1 MIPIVSHQSSGPAER
16 SAALRTAV
24 SGRNVLHRIGDVL
37 VTYQH
42 RLRYIQLLVAA
53 LYFLVGIFVVFG
65 SSAWSAQLDRW
76 IATLLWGLWW
86 PAILVGNLMFGQAWC
101 GLLCPDGA
109 LTELAGRWSKR
120 AKIPHALRWPGWI
133 VLGFAATILAV
144 HATDAIHN
152 AKASFVILG
161 VLSAGSL
168 VTGALFG
175 RGRRIWCRYLCP
187 ASGVF
192 GMLARSA
199 PIHFRVDRVAWDTLS
214 RRPPHLIDCPVLIDI
229 RNMTAVAGCHM
240 CGRCSGHRNAVA
252 LAKRHPWEELLKLTP
267 SSHLGREV
275 AVLTFGLFGLVPAV
289 LLAAG
294 SWQIFLRQL
303 LWQLAIAA
311 LLGILIAA
319 AARLSGVGARRMSQT
334 LVPLAS
340 LCLAALMIK
349 ISFAGIDNTS
359 WFGDVIFAATFI
371 LIACGLTLSGSLA
384 ERMLAQTRSY
394 YRIALSI
401 WFTVAAAIA
410 VVFAFSIAAVH

>member
-1 MIPIVSHQSSGPAER
+1 MTPIASHLSSGPSER

-24 SGRNVLHRIGDVL
+24 SGRNVLHRIGDAL

-42 RLRYIQLLVAA
+42 RLRHIQILVAA
-53 LYFLVGIFVVFG
+53 LYLLVGIFVVFG
-65 SSAWSAQLDRW
+65 SSAWSEPFDRW

-86 PAILVGNLMFGQAWC
+86 PVILVGNLIFGQAWC
-101 GLLCPDGA
+101 GLLCPDGT

-120 AKIPHALRWPGWI
+120 AKIPRALRWPGWI

-152 AKASFVILG
+152 AKASFMIFG

-199 PIHFRVDRVAWDTLS
+199 PIHFRVDRVAWDGS
-214 RRPPHLIDCPVLIDI
+214 GRRPPHPIDCPVLIDI
-229 RNMTAVAGCHM
+229 RNMTGAAGCHM
-240 CGRCSGHRNAVA
+240 CGRCSGHRDAVA
-252 LAKRHPWEELLKLTP
+252 LAKRPPWEEILKLTP
-267 SSHLGREV
+267 ASPLGREV
-275 AVLTFGLFGLVPAV
+275 AVLALGLFGLVPAV

-294 SWQIFLRQL
+294 SWQIFFRQL

-311 LLGILIAA
+311 LLSILITV
-319 AARLSGVGARRMSQT
+319 AARLSDVGARRMSQT
-334 LVPLAS
+334 LVPLAG
-340 LCLAALMIK
+340 LCLAALMMK
-349 ISFAGIDNTS
+349 TSLAGIDDTS
-359 WFGDVIFAATFI
+359 WFGDVIFASTFI
-371 LIACGLTLSGSLA
+371 LVACGLTLSGSLA
-384 ERMLAQTRSY
+384 QKMLAQTRSY

-401 WFTVAAAIA
+401 WFAVATAIA
-410 VVFAFSIAAVH
+410 VVFASSIAAVH